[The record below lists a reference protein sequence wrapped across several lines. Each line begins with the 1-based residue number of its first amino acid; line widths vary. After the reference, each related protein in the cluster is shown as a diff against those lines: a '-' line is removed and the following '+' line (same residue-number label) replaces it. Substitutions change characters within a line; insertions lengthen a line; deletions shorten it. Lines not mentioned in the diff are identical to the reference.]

1 MSEARRLFMTAD
13 LDPHDTTLQV
23 HAEALRE
30 IQKDNDNSSA
40 PEEEDINFRQI
51 NEKIYYLLIKNVS
64 RDSPLTPEEV
74 QVCVFPRFSFPP
86 CLVYRSFFGT
96 VSTVVSI
103 VHVW

>member
-13 LDPHDTTLQV
+13 LDPHDTTLHV

-30 IQKDNDNSSA
+30 LEKEKNNDSA

-64 RDSPLTPEEV
+64 RDSPLTSEEV
-74 QVCVFPRFSFPP
+74 QVCVFPTFSIPLRPP
-86 CLVYRSFFGT
+86 NSPCS
-96 VSTVVSI
+96 VVVPPVVPI

>member
-1 MSEARRLFMTAD
+1 MTAD
-13 LDPHDTTLQV
+13 LDPHDTTLHV

-30 IQKDNDNSSA
+30 IEKENDNGSN

-74 QVCVFPRFSFPP
+74 QVCIFPTFSIPLCP
-86 CLVYRSFFGT
+86 LNSPFF
-96 VSTVVSI
+96 
-103 VHVW
+103 